1 MRKLLSLFLAT
12 LMLLALV
19 PMAAQAE
26 EMTEAGTPRS
36 ETLIVDMLLGASA
49 NPYACNPYATCA
61 NGLIQL
67 SFGYLWNYNSQQGAQ
82 FPELASEMPIANN
95 DDFTSFT
102 IKLREGLKW
111 SDGEDFSA
119 DDVIFTINMLIE
131 NKETIG
137 FGGTLAGLIESVE
150 KVNDYEF
157 VLNLTRSYPRI
168 SALLGTDIDTCA
180 FYPVPEH
187 IWSQVEDPSTFEDSN
202 PVVIG
207 MYTLKDRDP
216 NGNWLLY
223 EAREDW
229 QNTPVG
235 VIKGAP
241 TVKYVQFKAFGTEEK
256 RIMAM
261 LNHEL
266 DVLCD
271 ITPES
276 WDVLMSKSDTVQ
288 AWLDY
293 YPYGCFD
300 DPCERGI
307 EFNTEIEPFNKAEV
321 RWALCLAMDIMEV
334 SITSFNGQM
343 RVSPLQAPPITA
355 LMDTYHLEMRDWL
368 TDFTLE
374 DGYQPFN
381 PNYAVEISAELKE
394 MGIDGIPETEEEQ
407 IRLFGVGWWKY
418 DVEEAARLMEKAGCV
433 KKEDGFWYYNDE
445 KITFSVNAPADF
457 EMQSNRIAY
466 PIVEYWKNFGLDVV
480 VQTMDSATFWGVRS
494 SGDFIAGSYWPGC
507 GTTPDLY
514 TYISGSWHKD
524 RISPA
529 GTNSL
534 GNTSRYASDSISG
547 MLDEIG
553 AMAPNSE
560 GLHEKYVEL
569 LKQFVIEMPW
579 IPCFGTSK
587 IIPVDNY
594 YWTNFVSAENNYE
607 GPFWWWSSFRYHMTE
622 IQPVAR

>member
-61 NGLIQL
+61 DGLIQL
-67 SFGYLWNYNSQQGAQ
+67 SFGYLWNYNSQQGVQ

-111 SDGEDFSA
+111 SDGEDFNA

-168 SALLGTDIDTCA
+168 SALLGTDINTCA

-241 TVKYVQFKAFGTEEK
+241 
-256 RIMAM
+256 
-261 LNHEL
+261 
-266 DVLCD
+266 
-271 ITPES
+271 
-276 WDVLMSKSDTVQ
+276 
-288 AWLDY
+288 
-293 YPYGCFD
+293 
-300 DPCERGI
+300 
-307 EFNTEIEPFNKAEV
+307 
-321 RWALCLAMDIMEV
+321 
-334 SITSFNGQM
+334 
-343 RVSPLQAPPITA
+343 
-355 LMDTYHLEMRDWL
+355 
-368 TDFTLE
+368 
-374 DGYQPFN
+374 
-381 PNYAVEISAELKE
+381 
-394 MGIDGIPETEEEQ
+394 
-407 IRLFGVGWWKY
+407 
-418 DVEEAARLMEKAGCV
+418 
-433 KKEDGFWYYNDE
+433 
-445 KITFSVNAPADF
+445 
-457 EMQSNRIAY
+457 
-466 PIVEYWKNFGLDVV
+466 
-480 VQTMDSATFWGVRS
+480 RS
-494 SGDFIAGSYWPGC
+494 SMCSSRPSAPRKSASWPC
-507 GTTPDLY
+507 
-514 TYISGSWHKD
+514 
-524 RISPA
+524 
-529 GTNSL
+529 
-534 GNTSRYASDSISG
+534 
-547 MLDEIG
+547 
-553 AMAPNSE
+553 
-560 GLHEKYVEL
+560 
-569 LKQFVIEMPW
+569 
-579 IPCFGTSK
+579 
-587 IIPVDNY
+587 
-594 YWTNFVSAENNYE
+594 
-607 GPFWWWSSFRYHMTE
+607 
-622 IQPVAR
+622 

>member
-1 MRKLLSLFLAT
+1 
-12 LMLLALV
+12 
-19 PMAAQAE
+19 
-26 EMTEAGTPRS
+26 
-36 ETLIVDMLLGASA
+36 
-49 NPYACNPYATCA
+49 
-61 NGLIQL
+61 
-67 SFGYLWNYNSQQGAQ
+67 
-82 FPELASEMPIANN
+82 
-95 DDFTSFT
+95 
-102 IKLREGLKW
+102 
-111 SDGEDFSA
+111 
-119 DDVIFTINMLIE
+119 
-131 NKETIG
+131 
-137 FGGTLAGLIESVE
+137 
-150 KVNDYEF
+150 
-157 VLNLTRSYPRI
+157 
-168 SALLGTDIDTCA
+168 
-180 FYPVPEH
+180 
-187 IWSQVEDPSTFEDSN
+187 
-202 PVVIG
+202 
-207 MYTLKDRDP
+207 
-216 NGNWLLY
+216 
-223 EAREDW
+223 
-229 QNTPVG
+229 
-235 VIKGAP
+235 
-241 TVKYVQFKAFGTEEK
+241 
-256 RIMAM
+256 
-261 LNHEL
+261 
-266 DVLCD
+266 
-271 ITPES
+271 
-276 WDVLMSKSDTVQ
+276 
-288 AWLDY
+288 
-293 YPYGCFD
+293 
-300 DPCERGI
+300 
-307 EFNTEIEPFNKAEV
+307 
-321 RWALCLAMDIMEV
+321 
-334 SITSFNGQM
+334 
-343 RVSPLQAPPITA
+343 
-355 LMDTYHLEMRDWL
+355 MRDWL

-494 SGDFIAGSYWPGC
+494 SGDFTAGSYWPGC

-534 GNTSRYASDSISG
+534 GNTSRYASDAISG

-594 YWTNFVSAENNYE
+594 YWTNFVSAKNNYE